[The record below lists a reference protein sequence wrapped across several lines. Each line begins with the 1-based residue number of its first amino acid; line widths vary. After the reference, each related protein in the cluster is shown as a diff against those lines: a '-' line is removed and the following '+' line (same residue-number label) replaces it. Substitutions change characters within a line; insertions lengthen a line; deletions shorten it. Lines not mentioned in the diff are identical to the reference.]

1 MACIETTFAVDILRG
16 TDEKARE
23 KIQALEK
30 NKEIL
35 YIAAPTIGE
44 LISGAILNPRLEK
57 EKERVIEFIFSFIVL
72 DLDKD
77 SAIKSGEIEAELT
90 KKGAMIQGEDIMIAA
105 IALQNN
111 ETLITRNKKHFE
123 RVPGLKIEGY

>member
-44 LISGAILNPRLEK
+44 LILNPRLEK
-57 EKERVIEFIFSFIVL
+57 EKERVIEFISSFIVL